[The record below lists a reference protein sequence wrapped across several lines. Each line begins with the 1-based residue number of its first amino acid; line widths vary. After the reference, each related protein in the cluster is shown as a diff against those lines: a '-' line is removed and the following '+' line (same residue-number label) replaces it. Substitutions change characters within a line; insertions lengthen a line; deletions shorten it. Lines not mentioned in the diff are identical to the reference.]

1 MKIIILEQAFVLHV
15 KVLYDVIIQTFFY
28 SSRVRKTCRG
38 SNSFIVAI
46 DSNIKRSYDAFG

>member
-1 MKIIILEQAFVLHV
+1 MKIIILEQAFVLYV